1 MGAVAGQPHFVFR
14 RFFTAVPE
22 GGIKERNMKTIYLVR
37 HGETLANRQGILQ
50 GWSNNPLDDTGR
62 KQASALVTRAA
73 RVPLDALYTS
83 DLIRTRETAAPL
95 AAARGMEAKALP
107 GLREISFGKWDG
119 HHLREI
125 QEKEPDT
132 LRDIFLKPGQVD
144 LEAEEDL
151 AASQKRGWETFRELV
166 DQMEPEGT
174 ILCVSHGG
182 LIRLLVCQ
190 ILGFPIDNMWRMSLA
205 NTAFVQVVQTADY
218 GFRVDKLNDMGML

>member
-1 MGAVAGQPHFVFR
+1 
-14 RFFTAVPE
+14 
-22 GGIKERNMKTIYLVR
+22 MKTIYLVR

-62 KQASALVTRAA
+62 KQAAALVTRAS
-73 RVPLDALYTS
+73 RVPLDAIYTS

-95 AAARGMEAKALP
+95 AEARGLEPTVLP

-119 HHLREI
+119 HHLKEI
-125 QEKEPDT
+125 QEKDPDT

-151 AASQKRGWETFRELV
+151 AASQERAWETFTGLAEGM
-166 DQMEPEGT
+166 DPDGT

-182 LIRLLVCQ
+182 LIRLLVCR
-190 ILGFPIDNMWRMSLA
+190 ILGFSIAHMWRMSLA
-205 NTAFVQVVQTADY
+205 NPAFVQVVRTEEY

>member
-1 MGAVAGQPHFVFR
+1 
-14 RFFTAVPE
+14 
-22 GGIKERNMKTIYLVR
+22 MKTIYLVR

-62 KQASALVTRAA
+62 KQAAALVPRAS
-73 RVPLDALYTS
+73 RVPLDAIYTS

-95 AAARGMEAKALP
+95 AEARGLEPTVLP

-119 HHLREI
+119 HHLKEI
-125 QEKEPDT
+125 QEKDPDT

-151 AASQKRGWETFRELV
+151 AASQERAWETFTGRAEGM
-166 DQMEPEGT
+166 DPDGT

-182 LIRLLVCQ
+182 LIRLLVCR
-190 ILGFPIDNMWRMSLA
+190 ILGFSIDNMWRRSLA
-205 NTAFVQVVQTADY
+205 NTAFVQVVRTEEY

>member
-1 MGAVAGQPHFVFR
+1 
-14 RFFTAVPE
+14 
-22 GGIKERNMKTIYLVR
+22 MKTIYLVR

-50 GWSNNPLDDTGR
+50 GWTNNPLDDTGR
-62 KQASALVTRAA
+62 KQASTLVTRAA

-95 AAARGMEAKALP
+95 AAARGMEAKVLP

-125 QEKEPDT
+125 QEKDPDT

>member
-1 MGAVAGQPHFVFR
+1 
-14 RFFTAVPE
+14 
-22 GGIKERNMKTIYLVR
+22 MKTIYLVR

-50 GWSNNPLDDTGR
+50 GWSINPLDDTGR
-62 KQASALVTRAA
+62 KQAAALVTRAS
-73 RVPLDALYTS
+73 RVPLDAIYTS

-95 AAARGMEAKALP
+95 AEARGLEPTVLP

-119 HHLREI
+119 HHLKEI
-125 QEKEPDT
+125 QEKDPDT

-151 AASQKRGWETFRELV
+151 AASQERAWETFTGLAEGM
-166 DQMEPEGT
+166 DPDGT

-182 LIRLLVCQ
+182 LIRR
-190 ILGFPIDNMWRMSLA
+190 LGCRIRGFSIVNMWRMSLS
-205 NTAFVQVVQTADY
+205 NTAFVQVVRTEEY

>member
-1 MGAVAGQPHFVFR
+1 MGGCR
-14 RFFTAVPE
+14 RTAPFCIPAAPQ
-22 GGIKERNMKTIYLVR
+22 GGPDLDKGYFMKTIYLVR

-62 KQASALVTRAA
+62 KQAAALVTRAS
-73 RVPLDALYTS
+73 RVPLDAIYTS

-95 AAARGMEAKALP
+95 AEARGLEPTVLP

-119 HHLREI
+119 HHLKEI
-125 QEKEPDT
+125 QKKDPDT
-132 LRDIFLKPGQVD
+132 LRDIFLKPGQVE

-151 AASQKRGWETFRELV
+151 AASQERAWETFTDLAESM
-166 DQMEPEGT
+166 DPDGT

-182 LIRLLVCQ
+182 LIRLLVCR
-190 ILGFPIDNMWRMSLA
+190 ILGFSIDNMWRMSLA
-205 NTAFVQVVQTADY
+205 NTAFVQVVRTEEY

>member
-1 MGAVAGQPHFVFR
+1 
-14 RFFTAVPE
+14 
-22 GGIKERNMKTIYLVR
+22 MKTIYLVR

-62 KQASALVTRAA
+62 KQAAALVTRAS
-73 RVPLDALYTS
+73 RVPLDAIYTS

-95 AAARGMEAKALP
+95 AEARGLEPTVLP
-107 GLREISFGKWDG
+107 GLREISFGNWAG
-119 HHLREI
+119 HHLKEI
-125 QEKEPDT
+125 QEKDPDT

-151 AASQKRGWETFRELV
+151 AASQERAWETFTGLAEGM
-166 DQMEPEGT
+166 DPDGT

-182 LIRLLVCQ
+182 LIRLLVCR
-190 ILGFPIDNMWRMSLA
+190 ILGFSIDNMWRMSLA
-205 NTAFVQVVQTADY
+205 NTAFVQVVRTEEY

>member
-1 MGAVAGQPHFVFR
+1 
-14 RFFTAVPE
+14 
-22 GGIKERNMKTIYLVR
+22 MKTIYLVR
-37 HGETLANRQGILQ
+37 HGETLANREGILQ

-62 KQASALVTRAA
+62 KQAAALVTRAS
-73 RVPLDALYTS
+73 RVPLDAIYTS

-95 AAARGMEAKALP
+95 AEARGLEPTVLP

-119 HHLREI
+119 HHLKEI
-125 QEKEPDT
+125 QEKDPDT

-151 AASQKRGWETFRELV
+151 AASQERAWETFTGLAEGM
-166 DQMEPEGT
+166 DPDGT

-182 LIRLLVCQ
+182 LIRLLVCR
-190 ILGFPIDNMWRMSLA
+190 ILGLSIDNMWRMSLA
-205 NTAFVQVVQTADY
+205 NTAFVQVVRTEEY

>member
-1 MGAVAGQPHFVFR
+1 
-14 RFFTAVPE
+14 
-22 GGIKERNMKTIYLVR
+22 MKTIYLVR

-50 GWSNNPLDDTGR
+50 GWTNNPLDDTGR

-95 AAARGMEAKALP
+95 AAARGMEAKVLP

-125 QEKEPDT
+125 QEKDPDT

-205 NTAFVQVVQTADY
+205 NTAFVQVVQTAVY

>member
-1 MGAVAGQPHFVFR
+1 
-14 RFFTAVPE
+14 
-22 GGIKERNMKTIYLVR
+22 MKTIYLVR

-95 AAARGMEAKALP
+95 AAARGMEAKALL

-125 QEKEPDT
+125 QEKDPDT

-151 AASQKRGWETFRELV
+151 AASQKEDGKPSGNWWTKWNRKAPSCASATG
-166 DQMEPEGT
+166 
-174 ILCVSHGG
+174 
-182 LIRLLVCQ
+182 
-190 ILGFPIDNMWRMSLA
+190 A
-205 NTAFVQVVQTADY
+205 
-218 GFRVDKLNDMGML
+218 

>member
-1 MGAVAGQPHFVFR
+1 
-14 RFFTAVPE
+14 
-22 GGIKERNMKTIYLVR
+22 MKTIYLVR

-95 AAARGMEAKALP
+95 AAARGMKAKALP

-119 HHLREI
+119 HHFREI
-125 QEKEPDT
+125 QEKDPDT

>member
-1 MGAVAGQPHFVFR
+1 
-14 RFFTAVPE
+14 
-22 GGIKERNMKTIYLVR
+22 MKTIYLVR

-50 GWSNNPLDDTGR
+50 GWTNNPLDDTGR

-125 QEKEPDT
+125 QEKDPDT

-144 LEAEEDL
+144 MEAEEDL

-166 DQMEPEGT
+166 DKMEPDGT

-205 NTAFVQVVQTADY
+205 NTAFVQVVQTDDY

>member
-1 MGAVAGQPHFVFR
+1 
-14 RFFTAVPE
+14 
-22 GGIKERNMKTIYLVR
+22 MKTIYLVR

-62 KQASALVTRAA
+62 KQAAALVTRAS
-73 RVPLDALYTS
+73 RVPLDAIYTS

-95 AAARGMEAKALP
+95 AEARGLEPTVLP

-119 HHLREI
+119 HHLKEI
-125 QEKEPDT
+125 QEKD
-132 LRDIFLKPGQVD
+132 RDIFLKPGQVD

-151 AASQKRGWETFRELV
+151 AASQERAWETFTGLAEGM
-166 DQMEPEGT
+166 DPDGT

-182 LIRLLVCQ
+182 LIRLLVCR
-190 ILGFPIDNMWRMSLA
+190 ILGFSIDNMWRMSLA
-205 NTAFVQVVQTADY
+205 NTAFVQVVRTEEY

>member
-1 MGAVAGQPHFVFR
+1 
-14 RFFTAVPE
+14 
-22 GGIKERNMKTIYLVR
+22 MKTIYLVR

-62 KQASALVTRAA
+62 KQAAALVTRAS
-73 RVPLDALYTS
+73 RVPLDAIYTS

-95 AAARGMEAKALP
+95 AEARGLEPTVLP

-119 HHLREI
+119 HHLKEI
-125 QEKEPDT
+125 QEKDPDT
-132 LRDIFLKPGQVD
+132 LRNIFLKPGQVD

-151 AASQKRGWETFRELV
+151 AASQERAWETFTGLAEGM
-166 DQMEPEGT
+166 DPDGT

-182 LIRLLVCQ
+182 LIRLLVCR
-190 ILGFPIDNMWRMSLA
+190 ILGFSIDNMWRMSLA
-205 NTAFVQVVQTADY
+205 NTAFVQVVRTEEY

>member
-1 MGAVAGQPHFVFR
+1 
-14 RFFTAVPE
+14 
-22 GGIKERNMKTIYLVR
+22 
-37 HGETLANRQGILQ
+37 
-50 GWSNNPLDDTGR
+50 
-62 KQASALVTRAA
+62 
-73 RVPLDALYTS
+73 
-83 DLIRTRETAAPL
+83 
-95 AAARGMEAKALP
+95 MEAKALL

-125 QEKEPDT
+125 QEKDPDT

>member
-1 MGAVAGQPHFVFR
+1 
-14 RFFTAVPE
+14 
-22 GGIKERNMKTIYLVR
+22 MKTIYLVR

-95 AAARGMEAKALP
+95 AAARGMEAKVLP
-107 GLREISFGKWDG
+107 GLREISFGTWDG

-125 QEKEPDT
+125 QEKDPDT

-144 LEAEEDL
+144 MEAEEDL

>member
-1 MGAVAGQPHFVFR
+1 
-14 RFFTAVPE
+14 
-22 GGIKERNMKTIYLVR
+22 MKTIYLVR

-62 KQASALVTRAA
+62 KQAAALVTRAS
-73 RVPLDALYTS
+73 RVPLDAIYTS

-95 AAARGMEAKALP
+95 AEARGLEPTVLP

-119 HHLREI
+119 HHLKEI
-125 QEKEPDT
+125 QEKDPDT

-151 AASQKRGWETFRELV
+151 TTSQERAWETFTGLAEGM
-166 DQMEPEGT
+166 DPDGT

-182 LIRLLVCQ
+182 LIRLLVCR
-190 ILGFPIDNMWRMSLA
+190 ILGFSIDNMWRMSLA
-205 NTAFVQVVQTADY
+205 NTAFVQVVRTEEY

>member
-1 MGAVAGQPHFVFR
+1 
-14 RFFTAVPE
+14 
-22 GGIKERNMKTIYLVR
+22 MKTIYLVR

-62 KQASALVTRAA
+62 KQAAALVTRAS
-73 RVPLDALYTS
+73 RVPLDAIYTS

-95 AAARGMEAKALP
+95 AEARGLEPTVLP
-107 GLREISFGKWDG
+107 A
-119 HHLREI
+119 
-125 QEKEPDT
+125 

-151 AASQKRGWETFRELV
+151 AASQERAWETFTGLAEGM
-166 DQMEPEGT
+166 DPDGT

-182 LIRLLVCQ
+182 LIRLLVCR
-190 ILGFPIDNMWRMSLA
+190 ILGFSIDNMWRMSLA
-205 NTAFVQVVQTADY
+205 NTAFVQVVRTEEY

>member
-1 MGAVAGQPHFVFR
+1 
-14 RFFTAVPE
+14 
-22 GGIKERNMKTIYLVR
+22 MKTIYLVR

-50 GWSNNPLDDTGR
+50 GWTNNPLDDTGR

-95 AAARGMEAKALP
+95 AAARGMEAKVLP

-125 QEKEPDT
+125 QEKDPDT

>member
-1 MGAVAGQPHFVFR
+1 
-14 RFFTAVPE
+14 
-22 GGIKERNMKTIYLVR
+22 MKTIYLVR

-62 KQASALVTRAA
+62 KQAAALVTRAS
-73 RVPLDALYTS
+73 RVPLDAIYTS

-95 AAARGMEAKALP
+95 AEARGLEPTVLP

-119 HHLREI
+119 HHLKEI
-125 QEKEPDT
+125 QEKDPDT

-151 AASQKRGWETFRELV
+151 AASQERAWETFTGLAEGM
-166 DQMEPEGT
+166 DPDGT

-182 LIRLLVCQ
+182 LIRLLVCR
-190 ILGFPIDNMWRMSLA
+190 ILGFSIDNMWRMSLA
-205 NTAFVQVVQTADY
+205 NTAFVQVGRTEEY
-218 GFRVDKLNDMGML
+218 GFRADKLNDMGML

>member
-1 MGAVAGQPHFVFR
+1 
-14 RFFTAVPE
+14 
-22 GGIKERNMKTIYLVR
+22 MKTIYLVR

-95 AAARGMEAKALP
+95 AAARGMEAKVLP

-125 QEKEPDT
+125 QEKDPDT

-144 LEAEEDL
+144 MEAEEDL

>member
-1 MGAVAGQPHFVFR
+1 
-14 RFFTAVPE
+14 
-22 GGIKERNMKTIYLVR
+22 MKTIYLVR

-62 KQASALVTRAA
+62 KQAAALVTRAS
-73 RVPLDALYTS
+73 RVPLDAIYTS

-95 AAARGMEAKALP
+95 AEARGLEPTVLP

-119 HHLREI
+119 HHLKEI
-125 QEKEPDT
+125 QEKDPDT

-151 AASQKRGWETFRELV
+151 AASQERAWETFTDLAESM
-166 DQMEPEGT
+166 DPDGT

-182 LIRLLVCQ
+182 PDPAPGVPDPGLFHRQHVADEPGQHRLRPGGPDGGIRVPGGQAERYGDAVRPLTHLL
-190 ILGFPIDNMWRMSLA
+190 
-205 NTAFVQVVQTADY
+205 
-218 GFRVDKLNDMGML
+218 

>member
-1 MGAVAGQPHFVFR
+1 
-14 RFFTAVPE
+14 
-22 GGIKERNMKTIYLVR
+22 MKTIYLVR

-50 GWSNNPLDDTGR
+50 GWTNNPLDATGR

-125 QEKEPDT
+125 QEKDPDT

-144 LEAEEDL
+144 MEAEEDL
-151 AASQKRGWETFRELV
+151 AASQKRGWETFQDLV

-205 NTAFVQVVQTADY
+205 NTAFVQVVQTDDY

>member
-1 MGAVAGQPHFVFR
+1 
-14 RFFTAVPE
+14 
-22 GGIKERNMKTIYLVR
+22 MKTIYLVR

-125 QEKEPDT
+125 QEKDPDP